1 MYIPVFLAHGALG
14 IYDEVIFLG
23 IITLFV
29 VMMGI
34 SWIVSR
40 NTQPTL
46 DSEPTPETETHEAQ
60 DRFKLD

>member
-1 MYIPVFLAHGALG
+1 MNIPIFLAHGALG
-14 IYDEVIFLG
+14 AFDEVIFLG

-29 VMMGI
+29 IMMGI

-40 NTQPTL
+40 NSQPTL
-46 DSEPTPETETHEAQ
+46 DSEPTPEPETSESQ